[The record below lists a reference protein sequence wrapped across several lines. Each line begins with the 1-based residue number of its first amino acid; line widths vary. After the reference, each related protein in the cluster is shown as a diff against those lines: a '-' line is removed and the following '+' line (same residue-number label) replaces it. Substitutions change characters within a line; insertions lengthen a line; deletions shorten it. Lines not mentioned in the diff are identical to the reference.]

1 MKHCKKLNWKIDY
14 YIHSVS
20 WEWPTGFD
28 FLIGLSRGIPLL
40 NNYVRHTVSC
50 HIQQYQWTA
59 ILKNPFPYWENW
71 MGSLFADV
79 GCCTL

>member
-50 HIQQYQWTA
+50 HIQH
-59 ILKNPFPYWENW
+59 
-71 MGSLFADV
+71 S
-79 GCCTL
+79 